1 MFLLSLFFEFK
12 NALIIKKGPKADS
25 NRKIKNKK
33 TAKNCI
39 LSITNG
45 KSSYQ

>member
-1 MFLLSLFFEFK
+1 MFLLSLFFECK

-25 NRKIKNKK
+25 NRKTNSKK
-33 TAKNCI
+33 IAKNCI

>member
-1 MFLLSLFFEFK
+1 MFLLLLFFEHK
-12 NALIIKKGPKADS
+12 IDLIIRNGPKADR
-25 NRKIKNKK
+25 NIKIKNKK
-33 TAKNCI
+33 IAKNCI